1 MKSGSAPTWPMR
13 GVRSAFTFAEVLAAM
28 AFMAIV
34 VPVAMRG
41 VQVANRAG
49 VVAERKG
56 VATRLA
62 ETKLQDLVVTG
73 DWRTGVQQGQFN
85 GQWKDY
91 RWRSLN
97 ELWSQDNMRL
107 ISVEVTYVVQNQDY
121 TVLLGTLVINN

>member
-1 MKSGSAPTWPMR
+1 MQ
-13 GVRSAFTFAEVLAAM
+13 GVRSAFTFVEVLAAL

-56 VATRLA
+56 VAVRLA
-62 ETKLQDLVVTG
+62 QTKLEDLVVTG
-73 DWRTGVQQGQFN
+73 DWHTGVQQGQFE

-97 ELWSQDNMRL
+97 EPWSQDSMRL
-107 ISVEVTYVVQNQDY
+107 ISVEVTYAAQNQDY
-121 TVLLGTLVINN
+121 TVLLSTLVVNN

>member
-1 MKSGSAPTWPMR
+1 MKLGHAPTWSTR
-13 GVRSAFTFAEVLAAM
+13 GVRRAFTFAEVLAAL

-49 VVAERKG
+49 AVAARKG

-62 ETKLQDLVVTG
+62 ETKLQDLVATG
-73 DWRTGVQQGQFN
+73 DWRTGVRQGQFE

-97 ELWSQDNMRL
+97 ETWSQDSMRL

-121 TVLLGTLVINN
+121 TVLLGSLVVNN

>member
-1 MKSGSAPTWPMR
+1 MRSAR
-13 GVRSAFTFAEVLAAM
+13 RAFTFAEVLAAL

-73 DWRTGVQQGQFN
+73 DWRTGVQQGQFE

-91 RWRSLN
+91 RWRSMN
-97 ELWSQDNMRL
+97 ETWSQDSMRL
-107 ISVEVTYVVQNQDY
+107 ISVEVTYVAQNQEY
-121 TVLLGTLVINN
+121 TVLLDTLVINN

>member
-1 MKSGSAPTWPMR
+1 MPGART
-13 GVRSAFTFAEVLAAM
+13 GFTFVEVLAAL

-41 VQVANRAG
+41 VQIASRAG
-49 VVAERKG
+49 TVAERKG

-62 ETKLQDLVVTG
+62 ETKLQDLVATG
-73 DWRTGVQQGQFN
+73 DWRSGVQQGQFN

-97 ELWSQDNMRL
+97 APWSQDSMRM
-107 ISVEVTYVVQNQDY
+107 ISVEVTYAVQNQDY
-121 TVLLGTLVINN
+121 TVLLDTLVINN